1 MISVKLDSFG
11 TLPILGEG
19 GSLSNF
25 KHYLSISNVEV
36 EFFLTP
42 SIARINYT

>member
-25 KHYLSISNVEV
+25 RD
-36 EFFLTP
+36 LTW
-42 SIARINYT
+42 YF